1 MPAGHCAHQLEFK
14 RIMLSLPKIND
25 SLIDHESPRGGFAL
39 VIALGLM
46 AFVLLLLLSI
56 TTLVQVEARSS
67 KIQMQQMEAEQVAL
81 LGLQIALGEL
91 QKTAGPDQRVSA
103 TADLLSNDSSKE
115 PVDGRHRWAGVW
127 DTRTYSPA
135 EPDTKMFM
143 RWLVST
149 SEANGLVSAS
159 DAKSE
164 TFSNSCTIFEG
175 VDASGIPDPVNDV
188 IVEKVSISNTGSSS
202 NESFY
207 AYWVED
213 QGVKADLEWNE
224 GIFTDDARQ
233 QSARLSSAPG
243 VDYGVFAS
251 DDSSPFKDEVAHPL
265 EQDGSNN
272 LWLANISKVVSSA
285 GLPALTGSNTD
296 ATDWLKSVR
305 HDLTFGSRAVL
316 CDVKHGGLRR
326 DLSLAFEMDGEA
338 ESENASLFNQQA
350 REFVGNEDP
359 LSSPYVM
366 PGTLLYARHLF
377 RDTPSAGDVFSAD
390 ITQAATVVR
399 GPSWWLLRDYANL
412 YKRLKTSGTGHSL
425 EARAYF
431 PNRTT
436 PTSPGNSILVEDLM
450 DIHAD
455 NQWMNWKYG
464 PIKVSPTNRE
474 TNGAGNY
481 YAYRPIRANYAPVL
495 LGVNAIYSLIYKDG
509 KLQMTVDPFFILWN
523 PYNVQVTADRFAVT
537 LENGLAGGVRFKVTD
552 AEGNV
557 RFLGKP
563 SAWGGWRGSDTSFAD
578 FAKHRFKQETTRNG
592 SANLSYL
599 ITDLTMQAGEVL
611 IYSPPKEADRESLS
625 ANVLNDALV
634 PGMNFDATTSG
645 IFFDEFPDKTG
656 GNWGTVT
663 LSADET
669 VDVLFNV
676 ASQSGSAV
684 VNIIETNLP
693 PSGSKADELTDEAK
707 YGDHVAGQ
715 EFRLNFG
722 GNIANPNVNLGAH
735 GFTQRFDSL
744 NASKK
749 SFGLLSML
757 TLPTDFEGTRLSMEA
772 FSQLNAT
779 PIVRT
784 QLERFARAPLN
795 IAVKT
800 VTARD
805 FNELMEKIGFDLPF
819 SDEDEEEADN
829 NGFYGKSY
837 DMVDGDITFP
847 LIGIPQSPLHSL
859 VQLSGANIGTRL
871 FEPTHAIGN
880 SWKPPYIPGDS
891 IYHNSAYY
899 MMGWY
904 QLTLNDVSWQSNDA
918 LFDRYYLSGIAPS
931 YSIGLD
937 GYTMDEEAA
946 SAGIQTT
953 LQSFYGG
960 SPELAKVNPALEPYL
975 PEGMT
980 ATEIED
986 LLTPE
991 DGYQKLGAYSLING
1005 AFNVNSTSV
1014 AAWSALL
1021 RGNKSLAM
1029 QSIQGTTDSELG
1041 TPFPLSSSVS
1051 DTTSTNEWEQFSRLT
1066 DEQIWNDQGTPEASD
1081 DTGLAVEIVNQVKAR
1096 GPFMSLSDFVNRRIS
1111 EDSRSAQGAIQEAI
1125 EQAGI
1130 NGDQAEG
1137 IRFNTSETI
1146 PNYSNFPSDFPYA
1159 GPVPYDTPAPYVGN
1173 RNNATGVPLEI
1184 NQANILLP
1192 IAAKLS
1198 ARSDTFK
1205 IRAYGEVVSTGGDVV
1220 KAMCEAAVQRVPE
1233 YLDTE
1238 TNPDYNQPW
1247 DEYDT
1252 DPATPANENL
1262 NPINQAFGRKFEI
1275 IHIRWLDQA
1284 EI

>member
-1 MPAGHCAHQLEFK
+1 
-14 RIMLSLPKIND
+14 MLSLPKMND
-25 SLIDHESPRGGFAL
+25 SLMDHESPRGGFAL

-56 TTLVQVEARSS
+56 NTLVQVETQSAQ
-67 KIQMQQMEAEQVAL
+67 IQMQQMEAEQVAL

-91 QKTAGPDQRVSA
+91 QKTAGSDQRVSA
-103 TADLLSNDSSKE
+103 TASILGDASNPYTNE
-115 PVDGRHRWAGVW
+115 TTAANGRKHWAGVW
-127 DTRTYSPA
+127 DTSGYSPA
-135 EPDTKMFM
+135 DPDNKSFV
-143 RWLVST
+143 RWLVSGDQDNLDAIADVGT
-149 SEANGLVSAS
+149 APAADDLV
-159 DAKSE
+159 
-164 TFSNSCTIFEG
+164 IFEAVNAAG
-175 VDASGIPDPVNDV
+175 TPMPVNDV
-188 IVEKVSISNTGSSS
+188 IVEKVAISNAGSSPS
-202 NESFY
+202 ESFY

-213 QGVKADLEWNE
+213 QGVKADLAWNE
-224 GIFTDDARQ
+224 GEFTDDQRKQA
-233 QSARLSSAPG
+233 ARLASSPG
-243 VDYGVFAS
+243 VDFEVFAS
-251 DDSSPFKDEVAHPL
+251 SNSSPFKDKEAPF
-265 EQDGSNN
+265 ERGPPENN
-272 LWLANISKVVSSA
+272 NSWLANMSKATSLEGMPLV
-285 GLPALTGSNTD
+285 TD
-296 ATDWLKSVR
+296 STSDAADWLKAFR
-305 HDLTFGSRAVL
+305 HDITFGSRAVL

-326 DLSLAFEMDGEA
+326 DLSLAFEMDGDA
-338 ESENASLFNQQA
+338 ESENATLFNQQTDA
-350 REFVGNEDP
+350 FVGNGDP

-366 PGTLLYARHLF
+366 PGTALYARHLF
-377 RDTPSAGDVFSAD
+377 RDTPSAGDLFSAD

-412 YKRLKTSGTGHSL
+412 YKRLKTSGTGHAL

-436 PTSPGNSILVEDLM
+436 PTGAGNGIFVEDLI

-481 YAYRPIRANYAPVL
+481 YAYRPVRANYAPVL
-495 LGVNAIYSLIYKDG
+495 LGVNAIYSLIYKDD
-509 KLQMTVDPFFILWN
+509 KLQMTVDPFFIIWN
-523 PYNVQVTADRFAVT
+523 PYNTQVTADKFAVT
-537 LENGLAGGVRFKVTD
+537 LENGLAGGVRFRVTD
-552 AEGNV
+552 TKGTATTADDVV
-557 RFLGKP
+557 RLLGKP
-563 SAWGGWRGSDTSFAD
+563 SWWQSGAGSDTSFAD
-578 FAKHRFKQETTRNG
+578 FAKHRFQKETTQNG

-611 IYSPPKEADRESLS
+611 IYSPPQESIRGSLN
-625 ANVLNDALV
+625 ANVLYDALV

-645 IFFDEFPDKTG
+645 IFFDEFPDQTG
-656 GNWGTVT
+656 GNWGPVT

-676 ASQSGSAV
+676 ASQSASAV

-693 PSGSKADELTDEAK
+693 PSGSKADELTDETK

-744 NASKK
+744 SESPFKK

-757 TLPTDFEGTRLSMEA
+757 TLPTDLEGTGLSMEA
-772 FSQLNAT
+772 FSQINAT

-805 FNELMEKIGFDLPF
+805 FDELMNKIGFDLPF
-819 SDEDEEEADN
+819 SDEDEDEADN

-837 DMVDGDITFP
+837 DWVDGDIAFP

-859 VQLSGANIGTRL
+859 VQLSGANMGTRL

-880 SWKPPYIPGDS
+880 SWKPPYIPGSS
-891 IYHNSAYY
+891 IYHNSA
-899 MMGWY
+899 
-904 QLTLNDVSWQSNDA
+904 TLYTRNDVSWQSNDA

-937 GYTMDEEAA
+937 GYTMDADAA

-953 LQSFYGG
+953 LQRFYGG
-960 SPELAKVNPALEPYL
+960 SPGLAEANPALEPYL

-980 ATEIED
+980 PTEIED

-991 DGYQKLGAYSLING
+991 DGYQKLGAFSLING

-1014 AAWSALL
+1014 AAWSAFLS
-1021 RGNKSLAM
+1021 GNQGLAM
-1029 QSIQGTTDSELG
+1029 QSIQGTTDSGSG

-1051 DTTSTNEWEQFSRLT
+1051 DTTSTNGWEQFSRLS
-1066 DEQIWNDQGTPEASD
+1066 DQQIWDDQGTPDTSD

-1111 EDSRSAQGAIQEAI
+1111 DDSHSAQGAIQEAI

-1130 NGDQAEG
+1130 NGDQSEG
-1137 IRFNTSETI
+1137 IRFNTSERI

-1159 GPVPYDTPAPYVGN
+1159 GPVPYDPPAPYVGN

-1198 ARSDTFK
+1198 ARTDTFK
-1205 IRAYGEVVSTGGDVV
+1205 IRAYGEVVSAGGDVI
-1220 KAMCEAAVQRVPE
+1220 KAVCEATVQRVPE
-1233 YLDTE
+1233 YLDPVDE
-1238 TNPDYNQPW
+1238 PW
-1247 DEYDT
+1247 DEND
-1252 DPATPANENL
+1252 ATPLFPTGSALLE
-1262 NPINQAFGRKFEI
+1262 PINQAFGRRFEI
-1275 IHIRWLDQA
+1275 IQLRWLDQA

>member
-1 MPAGHCAHQLEFK
+1 
-14 RIMLSLPKIND
+14 MLSLPKIND
-25 SLIDHESPRGGFAL
+25 SLMDHESPRAGFAL

-46 AFVLLLLLSI
+46 AFVLILLLSI

-91 QKTAGPDQRVSA
+91 QKTAGSDQRVSA
-103 TADLLSNDSSKE
+103 TASILGDASNPYTSE
-115 PVDGRHRWAGVW
+115 TTAANGRKHWAGVW
-127 DTRTYSPA
+127 DTRGYSPA
-135 EPDTKMFM
+135 DPDNKKFV
-143 RWLVST
+143 RWLVSGDQDNLDAIADVGT
-149 SEANGLVSAS
+149 VPAADDLV
-159 DAKSE
+159 
-164 TFSNSCTIFEG
+164 IFEAVNAAG
-175 VDASGIPDPVNDV
+175 TPDPVNDV
-188 IVEKVSISNTGSSS
+188 IVEKVSISNASSS
-202 NESFY
+202 SSESFY

-213 QGVKADLEWNE
+213 QGVKADLAWNE
-224 GIFTDDARQ
+224 EEFTDDQRKQA
-233 QSARLSSAPG
+233 ARLASSPG
-243 VDYGVFAS
+243 VDFEVFAS
-251 DDSSPFKDEVAHPL
+251 SDSSPFKDKVAHPL
-265 EQDGSNN
+265 EQGASNN
-272 LWLANISKVVSSA
+272 LWLGNMGKVVSSA
-285 GLPALTGSNTD
+285 GLPVVTGSATD
-296 ATDWLKSVR
+296 AADWLKSVR
-305 HDLTFGSRAVL
+305 HDVTLGSRAVL
-316 CDVKHGGLRR
+316 CDVKNGGLRR
-326 DLSLAFEMDGEA
+326 DLSLAFEMDGEV
-338 ESENASLFNQQA
+338 ESENATLFNQQTD
-350 REFVGNEDP
+350 EFVGNGDQ
-359 LSSPYVM
+359 LSSPYEM
-366 PGTLLYARHLF
+366 PGVPELNARHLF
-377 RDTPSAGDVFSAD
+377 RDTPVAEDLFSAD

-412 YKRLKTSGTGHSL
+412 YKRLKTSGTGHAL

-436 PTSPGNSILVEDLM
+436 ATDADNGIFLEDLI

-464 PIKVSPTNRE
+464 AIKVSPTNRE
-474 TNGAGNY
+474 TNGSGNY

-509 KLQMTVDPFFILWN
+509 KLQMTVDPFFIIWN
-523 PYNVQVTADRFAVT
+523 PYNTQITAGKFAVT
-537 LENGLAGGVRFKVTD
+537 LQNGLAGGVRFRVTD
-552 AEGNV
+552 TKGTATTADDVV
-557 RFLGKP
+557 RLLGKP
-563 SAWGGWRGSDTSFAD
+563 SVWGGGVGSDTSFAD
-578 FAKHRFKQETTRNG
+578 FAKHRFKKETTRNG

-611 IYSPPKEADRESLS
+611 IYSPPQESDRGSLN
-625 ANVLNDALV
+625 ANVLYDALV

-645 IFFDEFPDKTG
+645 IFFDEFPDQTG

-663 LSADET
+663 LSAGET

-676 ASQSGSAV
+676 ASQSASAI

-722 GNIANPNVNLGAH
+722 GNIPNPNVNLGAH
-735 GFTQRFDSL
+735 GFTQSFDSL
-744 NASKK
+744 SASKK

-805 FNELMEKIGFDLPF
+805 FNGLMEKIGFDLPF
-819 SDEDEEEADN
+819 SDEEEADN

-837 DMVDGDITFP
+837 DMVDGDIAFP

-859 VQLSGANIGTRL
+859 VQLSGANMGTRL

-880 SWKPPYIPGDS
+880 SWKPPYIPGSS

-904 QLTLNDVSWQSNDA
+904 KLTLNDVSWQSNDA

-937 GYTMDEEAA
+937 GYTMDAGAA
-946 SAGIQTT
+946 DAGIENT

-960 SPELAKVNPALEPYL
+960 SPELAKVNPALESYL

-1014 AAWSALL
+1014 AAWSAFLS
-1021 RGNKSLAM
+1021 GNKGLAM
-1029 QSIQGTTDSELG
+1029 QSIQGTTVSGSG

-1051 DTTSTNEWEQFSRLT
+1051 DTTSTNGWEQFSRLS
-1066 DEQIWNDQGTPEASD
+1066 DKQIWDDQGTPEASD

-1111 EDSRSAQGAIQEAI
+1111 DDSRSAQGAIQEAI

-1137 IRFNTSETI
+1137 IRFNTSDTI

-1205 IRAYGEVVSTGGDVV
+1205 IRAYGEVVSAGGDVI
-1220 KAMCEAAVQRVPE
+1220 KAMCEATVQRVPE
-1233 YLDTE
+1233 YLDPVDE
-1238 TNPDYNQPW
+1238 PW
-1247 DEYDT
+1247 DEND
-1252 DPATPANENL
+1252 ATPLFPTGSALLE
-1262 NPINQAFGRKFEI
+1262 PINQAFGRRFEI
-1275 IHIRWLDQA
+1275 IQLRWLDQA